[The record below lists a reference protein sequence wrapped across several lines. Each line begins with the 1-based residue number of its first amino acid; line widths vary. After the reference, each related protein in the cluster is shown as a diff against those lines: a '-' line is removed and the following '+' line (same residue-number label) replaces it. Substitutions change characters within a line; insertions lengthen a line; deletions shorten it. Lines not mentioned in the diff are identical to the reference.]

1 EAACHFAEELLPG
14 PGRDRLVA
22 DAARGSSAFDT
33 AEDEVVEAP
42 DARPP
47 IERGGL
53 FDTSEEPSDEETRGR
68 LG

>member
-1 EAACHFAEELLPG
+1 
-14 PGRDRLVA
+14 VA

-33 AEDEVVEAP
+33 GEDEVVEAP

-47 IERGGL
+47 ADRGGL